1 MIKNI
6 IISNYNGYKLLTL
19 SQKNRRA
26 IKHAHK
32 DWYIHITYYIFVC
45 LIEKRKGKRKTKD
58 GRPNAPSPSCP
69 G

>member
-6 IISNYNGYKLLTL
+6 IISNYNEYKLLTL
-19 SQKNRRA
+19 SQK
-26 IKHAHK
+26 IKEPLNTSR